1 MLISFAAFILAI
13 MFHEFAHAYVANR
26 RGDATAA
33 EHGRLTLNPIAHID
47 PVGTVLL
54 PMMLA
59 LTNAP
64 VIFGWARPV
73 PVNFSRL
80 RNPRRDMALVGAA
93 GPLANLLVAVV
104 VAQII
109 RSAASGASGIGL
121 SFLIQL
127 LMTNIFLAV
136 FNLIPIPPLDG
147 SRVAMGWLPVPAAR
161 LLARSEPYG
170 MFILIALLYTGVL
183 RQVIWPV
190 AMLIMKALL
199 GKI

>member
-1 MLISFAAFILAI
+1 